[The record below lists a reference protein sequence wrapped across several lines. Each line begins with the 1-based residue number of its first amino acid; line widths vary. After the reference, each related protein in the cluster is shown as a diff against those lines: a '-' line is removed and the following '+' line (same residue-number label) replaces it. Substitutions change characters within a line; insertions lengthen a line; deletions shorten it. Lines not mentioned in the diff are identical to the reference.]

1 MKLTV
6 LLDNNTFI
14 DRYFQGEPAV
24 SYFIEADGLQVLF
37 DVGYSDAFLR
47 NAQKLRI
54 HLLDL
59 DDVVLSH
66 GHSDHTW
73 GLFPL
78 ISLFTEACNE
88 KHTIRRPRLV
98 AHPNVLESK
107 RADNLPEIG
116 ALFAAEKLEA
126 FFELRF
132 SRQPL
137 RLSERLWFLG
147 EIERTTAFENQ
158 QPVGQR
164 LVNGKASDDYLLD
177 DSALVYQ
184 APDGLVIV
192 TGCAHSGICN
202 IIAHAQK
209 LCGKQRILDI
219 IGGFH
224 LLNPSQEQLQG
235 TVAFLNAV
243 QPGAVH
249 ACHCTDFASRVELA
263 KTLNVVEVGV
273 GLHLAYPEKGL

>member
-24 SYFIEADGLQVLF
+24 SYFIEADGLRVLF
-37 DVGYSDAFLR
+37 DVGYSDTFLR
-47 NAQKLRI
+47 NAQKLHI
-54 HLLDL
+54 DLLDV
-59 DDVVLSH
+59 DYVVLSH

-78 ISLFTEACNE
+78 ITLFNEARNE
-88 KHTIRRPRLV
+88 KQAARRPRLV

-116 ALFAAEKLEA
+116 ALFAAEKLQA

-147 EIERTTAFENQ
+147 EVERTTAFENQ

-164 LVNGKASDDYLLD
+164 LENGRASDDFLLD

-184 APDGLVIV
+184 APDGLVVI

-209 LCGKQRILDI
+209 LCNEPRILDI

-224 LLNPSQEQLQG
+224 LLKPSQEQLQG
-235 TVAFLNAV
+235 TIACLNAI
-243 QPGAVH
+243 QPRAVH

-263 KTLNVVEVGV
+263 KTLSVVEVGV
-273 GLHLAYPEKGL
+273 GLELVYPA